1 MQYPYFKAPT
11 YENFNEMLCGLYEH
25 SKNKTAI
32 EYYQDDSLFKISY
45 EELINEI
52 ANVYYYF
59 KRSSVQ
65 GKHIAIV
72 SENRYEYIVMYIAS
86 LFNNVIVPIDK
97 ELTKIQLLKLVE
109 EFDIDKIICTNKTF
123 EKVAD
128 CQVDC
133 INLDESYSS
142 MINSGNRIVDFL
154 METHN
159 TDKDRFAVLVFSS
172 GTNGDMKGIMLSQ
185 YNIIINIRGS
195 LENNILKSPTLS
207 ILPMNHTF
215 GFSPGVLASL
225 YNSCTLCL
233 NMDIKDLGRDIKRFK
248 PYFIGGVPMIVEG
261 IYDNIER
268 EIIAE
273 RKEKSFNRLKSLTKF
288 LLRFGIDIRRNV
300 FDFILPK
307 RLKLIV
313 SGGAELNSKYVE
325 KYKDLGIELLNG
337 YGLTE
342 CSPIISV
349 CRQIDNVAGS
359 SGTILNHID
368 IKIAEDGEILVKG
381 PNVMLGYYKNE
392 ELTKSVFE
400 DGYFKTGDLGYKDEK
415 NNKLYVTG
423 RKSNLIILS
432 NGKNVSPEVL
442 EEEIIKFGYVEECL
456 VTTDKSSHK
465 SLIAKVYM
473 DKQHEEEFKHDLD
486 DLNSR
491 NPSYMAIYKYEIMN
505 ERFEKNSNKKIKRS
519 LYV

>member
-1 MQYPYFKAPT
+1 MRRVCIPVFS
-11 YENFNEMLCGLYEH
+11 F
-25 SKNKTAI
+25 
-32 EYYQDDSLFKISY
+32 
-45 EELINEI
+45 
-52 ANVYYYF
+52 
-59 KRSSVQ
+59 SSVSYSDR
-65 GKHIAIV
+65 IW
-72 SENRYEYIVMYIAS
+72 
-86 LFNNVIVPIDK
+86 
-97 ELTKIQLLKLVE
+97 LKLSWTPRQWSSSSDQPSFIIPPSVRE
-109 EFDIDKIICTNKTF
+109 VAGSSKIAL
-123 EKVAD
+123 E
-128 CQVDC
+128 
-133 INLDESYSS
+133 
-142 MINSGNRIVDFL
+142 
-154 METHN
+154 
-159 TDKDRFAVLVFSS
+159 
-172 GTNGDMKGIMLSQ
+172 
-185 YNIIINIRGS
+185 IRPQ
-195 LENNILKSPTLS
+195 I
-207 ILPMNHTF
+207 F
-215 GFSPGVLASL
+215 LAS
-225 YNSCTLCL
+225 SS
-233 NMDIKDLGRDIKRFK
+233 
-248 PYFIGGVPMIVEG
+248 
-261 IYDNIER
+261 
-268 EIIAE
+268 E
-273 RKEKSFNRLKSLTKF
+273 RKEKSFKRLKSLTKF